1 MPESQKRRLGD
12 WGEDSACRYL
22 KDRGWTLIERNFRCR
37 FGEIDIIASKQGI
50 LAFIEVKTRSGCAF
64 GYPCEAVDGRK
75 QVKIRA
81 AASVFLK
88 MRREL
93 SSLQPRLVVIEIIS
107 RDGRAFARHL
117 EDAF

>member
-50 LAFIEVKTRSGCAF
+50 L
-64 GYPCEAVDGRK
+64 
-75 QVKIRA
+75 
-81 AASVFLK
+81 
-88 MRREL
+88 
-93 SSLQPRLVVIEIIS
+93 
-107 RDGRAFARHL
+107 
-117 EDAF
+117 

>member
-1 MPESQKRRLGD
+1 MNPTNAGK
-12 WGEDSACRYL
+12 WGEELVCGYIHEMGMRVLA
-22 KDRGWTLIERNFRCR
+22 RNYR
-37 FGEIDIIASKQGI
+37 FGREEIDIIAGRYGEI
-50 LAFIEVKTRSGCAF
+50 CFIEVKTRSGCAF

-93 SSLQPRLVVIEIIS
+93 SSLQPRLDVIEIIS